1 MRCFNIAVNGVNYA
15 VEVDELKGMR
25 TPQEKLQSGNKPA
38 RQHTEATRAVSSAPV
53 PIVTGEGGKTIT
65 APMPGTILNVKVS
78 AGMAVSPGDVLAVLE
93 AMKMENEITA
103 HKAGIITD
111 ILVTSGSLVTAG
123 EAIMI
128 ME

>member
-1 MRCFNIAVNGVNYA
+1 MAPKI
-15 VEVDELKGMR
+15 
-25 TPQEKLQSGNKPA
+25 T
-38 RQHTEATRAVSSAPV
+38 TES
-53 PIVTGEGGKTIT
+53 GKTIT

-78 AGMAVSPGDVLAVLE
+78 AGMAVNPGDVLAVLE

-103 HKAGIITD
+103 LRAGIITD

-128 ME
+128 MD